1 MEEVL
6 ELLGSESTSSSHE
19 KKPSAT
25 FTNNPDAVCNEAA
38 NENELLRRDE
48 EKCSTKQEQ
57 EPLLD
62 QAQLTQS
69 LMYAV
74 EILMPM

>member
-19 KKPSAT
+19 KKPSAI
-25 FTNNPDAVCNEAA
+25 FNTNRDAVCNEAA
-38 NENELLRRDE
+38 NENKLLGGDE

-57 EPLLD
+57 EPPLD